1 MSYTSRYYGNQID
14 EGIEIALGLDVDNLV
29 TKSDIDKIEEDITHI
44 DDTLLGVQASLNGKV
59 DKVDGLGL
67 SENSFTDE
75 EKEKLAGLENYN
87 DTEIRDELETKAA
100 ATSVYTKAEVDE
112 FIYEL
117 EDEVSVYGDYSSS
130 LYVDSVNGDDENSGA
145 SGSPLRTLEKA
156 IQEAAKRRS
165 CIVNLAEGTYDTA
178 GVAIEVRG
186 FSSISLRGAGID
198 STIIQGRFNI
208 DRGAWVTFQNLTI
221 SGAPTT
227 ANGCIY
233 LYENGQTYINA
244 CKFSPSAGYC
254 VHASSMSRAYFASCN
269 FSGTPSNIGR
279 VYGGALLHFRT
290 CETDLTSNNKVLVQ
304 NGGELHLDGS
314 PELSATQ
321 SGTGRLYIDGVQT
334 APTA

>member
-1 MSYTSRYYGNQID
+1 MSYTSRYLGNQID
-14 EGIEIALGLDVDNLV
+14 EGIEIALGLDVDSIAR
-29 TKSDIDKIEEDITHI
+29 TSDIDRIEEDITHV

-59 DKVDGLGL
+59 DKVEGLGL

-75 EKEKLAGLENYN
+75 EKQKLAGLENYD

-117 EDEVSVYGDYSSS
+117 EDEVSVYGDYSTA
-130 LYVDSVNGDDENSGA
+130 LYVDSVNGDNENSGA
-145 SGSPLRTLEKA
+145 RDNPLRTLEKA
-156 IQEAAKRRS
+156 IQEAAKYRS
-165 CIVNLAEGTYDTA
+165 CIVNLAEGTYGTA
-178 GVAIEVRG
+178 GVTMEIRG

-208 DRGAWVTFQNLTI
+208 DRGGWVTFQDLTI

-227 ANGCIY
+227 ASGCIF
-233 LYENGQTYINA
+233 LYEGGQAYVNA

-254 VHASSMSRAYFASCN
+254 VQASTLSRAYLINCN

-279 VYGGALLHFRT
+279 VYGSALLHFRT
-290 CETDLTSNNKVLVQ
+290 CETDLITNNKVLIQ
-304 NGGELHLDGS
+304 NAGELHLDGS
-314 PELSATQ
+314 PEISANQ

>member
-1 MSYTSRYYGNQID
+1 MSYTSRYLGNQID
-14 EGIEIALGLDVDNLV
+14 EGIEIALGLDVDSIAR
-29 TKSDIDKIEEDITHI
+29 TSDIDRIEEDITHV

-75 EKEKLAGLENYN
+75 EKEKLAGLENYD
-87 DTEIRDELETKAA
+87 DTDIRNELRTKAA
-100 ATSVYTKAEVDE
+100 ATSVYTKVEVDE

-117 EDEVSVYGDYSSS
+117 EDEISVYGDYSGS

-145 SGSPLRTLEKA
+145 SGSPFRTLEKA
-156 IQEAAKRRS
+156 IQEAAKYRS
-165 CIVNLAEGTYDTA
+165 CIVNLAEGTYGTA
-178 GVAIEVRG
+178 GVAMEIRG

-208 DRGAWVTFQNLTI
+208 DRGGWVTFQNLTI

-227 ANGCIY
+227 YNGCIY
-233 LYENGQTYINA
+233 LYEGGQAYVYA
-244 CKFSPSAGYC
+244 CKLNPSAGYC
-254 VHASSMSRAYFASCN
+254 IQAASMGRAYLVNCN

-279 VYGGALLHFRT
+279 VYGSAILHFRT

-314 PELSATQ
+314 PELSASQ
-321 SGTGRLYIDGVQT
+321 SGTGRLYIDGIQT